1 MRSRSSQAVT
11 NSANA
16 EAFRRLFVERTHRLL
31 QIGYSRMRP
40 ADYATTIEPVIS
52 GEIRRHIREFLD
64 EGSVEK
70 WMRFFTPLNEDPVDE
85 TPKKRTAVK
94 SRTDDDRRLLD
105 LHLECSERCPRIRF
119 AFEAKRLNR
128 SGAVGI
134 YLSEEGLG
142 RFIAGHYARNDFA
155 AGMLGYV
162 QVGKSDQ
169 WANAIN
175 KNLTR
180 MPRKYSVSSTHVW
193 KRAFLKHGP
202 EHTYCSHHKRPGLN
216 RNITIYH
223 TLLHF
228 Y

>member
-1 MRSRSSQAVT
+1 MRSRSSQPPAT
-11 NSANA
+11 SANA
-16 EAFRRLFVERTHRLL
+16 EAFRRLFVERTHQLV

-40 ADYATTIEPVIS
+40 ADYMTTIEPVIS

-64 EGSVEK
+64 EGPVET

-85 TPKKRTAVK
+85 TPNKSPVKR
-94 SRTDDDRRLLD
+94 RTDDDRRLLD

-142 RFIAGHYARNDFA
+142 RFIAGHYAKNDFA

-162 QVGKSDQ
+162 QVGKPNQ

-180 MPRKYSVSSTHVW
+180 TPRRYSVSSSHVW
-193 KRAFLKHGP
+193 TRAFMKKGP
-202 EHTYCSHHKRPGLN
+202 EHTYRSHHERRSLKRP
-216 RNITIYH
+216 ITIYH
-223 TLLHF
+223 TLLPF
-228 Y
+228 C